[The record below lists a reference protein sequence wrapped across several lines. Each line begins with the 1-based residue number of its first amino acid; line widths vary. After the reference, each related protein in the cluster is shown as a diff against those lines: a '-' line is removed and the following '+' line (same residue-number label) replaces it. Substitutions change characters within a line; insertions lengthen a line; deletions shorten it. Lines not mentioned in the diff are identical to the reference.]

1 MIRPASSRA
10 WRSGS
15 ILDLRLQEREQIS
28 IIAEYYEPTNVI
40 SNRIACILA
49 GTVVGMLLRNKLP
62 EHHLGS
68 DAKDVV
74 RLGAGLIGTIA
85 ALVLGLLIA
94 SAKTSFDTQDT
105 QVKQLTADVILLDQL
120 LAQYGPEAA
129 TVRNLLRGAVDA
141 VADRI
146 WHENSSVS
154 ARKAPYEATAEGE
167 AFIVKLRQLSPQTD
181 EQRSLK
187 DRAIQVSTN
196 IAHTRL
202 LLFTQRDNPIPM
214 PFMIVLIFWVSIIF
228 ANFSLFADP
237 KPIVIGALVVFA
249 LSAAAAIFL
258 VLELGQPFSGTMQIS
273 SIPLRTALAP
283 L

>member
-1 MIRPASSRA
+1 MSPLTLSV
-10 WRSGS
+10 
-15 ILDLRLQEREQIS
+15 
-28 IIAEYYEPTNVI
+28 IAL
-40 SNRIACILA
+40 ACILA
-49 GTVVGMLLRNKLP
+49 GAVVGMLLRNKLP
-62 EHHLGS
+62 EDHLGS
-68 DAKDVV
+68 DAKDLLK
-74 RLGAGLIGTIA
+74 LGAGLIGTIA

-94 SAKTSFDTQDT
+94 SAKTSFDTQVT
-105 QVKQLTADVILLDQL
+105 QIKQLTADVILLDQL

-146 WHENSSVS
+146 WHEHSSVS
-154 ARKAPYEATAEGE
+154 AMKTPYEGTAAGE
-167 AFIVKLRQLSPQTD
+167 AFFMKLRQLPPQTD
-181 EQRSLK
+181 EQRSIK

-202 LLFTQRDNPIPM
+202 LLFTQGDNPIPM
-214 PFMIVLIFWVSIIF
+214 PFLIVLIFWISIIF

-237 KPIVIGALVVFA
+237 KPIVISALVVFA

-258 VLELGQPFSGTMQIS
+258 VLELGQPFSGIMQIS
-273 SIPLRTALAP
+273 SIPLRSALAP

>member
-1 MIRPASSRA
+1 MSQLTLS
-10 WRSGS
+10 
-15 ILDLRLQEREQIS
+15 L
-28 IIAEYYEPTNVI
+28 IAF
-40 SNRIACILA
+40 ACILA
-49 GTVVGMLLRNKLP
+49 GTLVGMLLRNKLP
-62 EHHLGS
+62 EQHLGS

-94 SAKTSFDTQDT
+94 SAKSSFDTQGT
-105 QVKQLTADVILLDQL
+105 QVKELTADVILLDQL

-129 TVRNLLRGAVDA
+129 AVRNLLRGAVDA

-154 ARKAPYEATAEGE
+154 ARKSPYEATAEGE
-167 AFIVKLRQLSPQTD
+167 AFIAKLGQLSPQTG

-202 LLFTQRDNPIPM
+202 LLFTHRDNPIPM